1 MQQIAAMAGVSVT
14 TVSHVLSGNRPVNAR
29 TAERVRAI
37 INQYSYVPDSAARRL
52 KSGHSGLIGFIVPD
66 LTISYFSGVA
76 NGIETGADLRE
87 YGVIV
92 SSTSSLTSE
101 RRMRFLDLLRDATL
115 DGIVYVPDAAAVDAQ
130 VLAIATQ
137 YPVVLADELL
147 SGSSDLASV
156 TCDNA
161 AGGRA
166 VGEHLASLGHRRALI
181 IGGPESLIAS
191 PRRVAGVKEAFPQ
204 ALVLTGTFTAEAGY
218 RLVDEALSNGLE
230 FTCVAAANDDQALGA
245 LRRLREEGLSVP
257 GDCSVVGFDDI
268 PVAAYAGLTTIRQP
282 AVEIG
287 RAAADLLIEKIR
299 NPLDI
304 PSPPPQIL
312 LDVELVVRETTGPVP
327 VGRG

>member
-37 INQYSYVPDSAARRL
+37 INQDSYVPDSAARRL
-52 KSGHSGLIGFIVPD
+52 KSGHSVLIGFIVPD
-66 LTISYFSGVA
+66 LTISDFSGVA

-161 AGGRA
+161 PGVGAARA
-166 VGEHLASLGHRRALI
+166 YPASLGQRHAL
-181 IGGPESLIAS
+181 
-191 PRRVAGVKEAFPQ
+191 
-204 ALVLTGTFTAEAGY
+204 
-218 RLVDEALSNGLE
+218 
-230 FTCVAAANDDQALGA
+230 
-245 LRRLREEGLSVP
+245 
-257 GDCSVVGFDDI
+257 
-268 PVAAYAGLTTIRQP
+268 
-282 AVEIG
+282 
-287 RAAADLLIEKIR
+287 LLC
-299 NPLDI
+299 
-304 PSPPPQIL
+304 
-312 LDVELVVRETTGPVP
+312 
-327 VGRG
+327 